1 MRRILYVCCKWRE
14 GVAIYTNFRSSFM
27 TQLSITRQ
35 QVADKLRIQHTA
47 DIFGIR
53 FPLNVEPAIY
63 SIAGNIANE
72 YNGAYWEFYALSNGG
87 FYMAPCSD
95 GLYQVSCDNGY
106 EGKLSADALGIT
118 VCLYAYSHL
127 SFSSNAAFAAICANH
142 YHWLREYML
151 QHSEAS
157 KILGAID

>member
-1 MRRILYVCCKWRE
+1 
-14 GVAIYTNFRSSFM
+14 M
-27 TQLSITRQ
+27 TQSIITRQ

-47 DIFGIR
+47 DLFGIR
-53 FPLNVEPAIY
+53 FPLNIEPAVY
-63 SIAGNIANE
+63 SIAGNLATE

-95 GLYQVSCDNGY
+95 QLYLVSCENGY

-118 VCLYAYSHL
+118 ACLYAYSHL
-127 SFSSNAAFAAICANH
+127 SFNSNQTFAEICANH
-142 YHWLREYML
+142 FHWLREYML